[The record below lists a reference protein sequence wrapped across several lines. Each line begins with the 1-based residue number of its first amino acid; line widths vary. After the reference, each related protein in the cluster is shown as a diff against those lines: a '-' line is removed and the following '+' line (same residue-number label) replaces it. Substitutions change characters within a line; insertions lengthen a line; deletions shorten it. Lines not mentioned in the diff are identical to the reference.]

1 MEEVQGSGNTD
12 NVSIFKQVGAL
23 RVLMAAVVV
32 ICLLMVFFADGDG
45 TGWYVIP
52 VHVAPALVILTIW
65 VLLFDLLMSSLFMR
79 QKQGQER
86 LHYRH
91 VLLWDGSLLVALL
104 AFWLPFFA
112 SLLAGG

>member
-1 MEEVQGSGNTD
+1 MEEIQNSGNTD

-32 ICLLMVFFADGDG
+32 ICLLMVFFAAGDG
-45 TGWYVIP
+45 SGWYVIP

-79 QKQGQER
+79 QKQGQVR
-86 LHYRH
+86 LHHRH
-91 VLLWDGSLLVALL
+91 VLLWDGFLLVALL